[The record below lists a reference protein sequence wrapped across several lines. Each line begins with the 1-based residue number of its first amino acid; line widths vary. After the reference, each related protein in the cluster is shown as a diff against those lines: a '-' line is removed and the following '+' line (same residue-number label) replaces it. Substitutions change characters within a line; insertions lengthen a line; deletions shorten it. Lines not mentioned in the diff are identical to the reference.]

1 MERMMSVED
10 KIRRAEEIYYKRR
23 NNEISA
29 YNSTENAKN
38 KKRNLKLVRKLV
50 KQIITCLIIY
60 MCFYVIINNN
70 LSHPENELS

>member
-60 MCFYVIINNN
+60 MCFQKISQIKLKNAYNKK
-70 LSHPENELS
+70 

>member
-29 YNSTENAKN
+29 YNSTENEKSKN
-38 KKRNLKLVRKLV
+38 RNATTSAVHTSSPL
-50 KQIITCLIIY
+50 
-60 MCFYVIINNN
+60 
-70 LSHPENELS
+70 